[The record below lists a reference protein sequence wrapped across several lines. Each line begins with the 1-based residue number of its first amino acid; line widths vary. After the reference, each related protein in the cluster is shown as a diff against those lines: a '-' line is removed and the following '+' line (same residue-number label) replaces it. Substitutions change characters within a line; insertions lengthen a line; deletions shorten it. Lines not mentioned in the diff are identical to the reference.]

1 MEKPATPAQRDVD
14 TKRTAERPRFG
25 DTERFR
31 LRVFVVERCFETK
44 KWGSKA
50 DDLHFWSLLPNGIFV
65 GWLVLIIHLPK
76 KRSKIVIIQ
85 IFLK

>member
-25 DTERFR
+25 DTEQFR
-31 LRVFVVERCFETK
+31 LRVFVVARCFETK
-44 KWGSKA
+44 NGGPSGMN
-50 DDLHFWSLLPNGIFV
+50 LHFWSLLPNGIFV

-76 KRSKIVIIQ
+76 KK
-85 IFLK
+85 K

>member
-31 LRVFVVERCFETK
+31 LRVFVVERRCFETK
-44 KWGSKA
+44 KWGPSGMI
-50 DDLHFWSLLPNGIFV
+50 LQFWSLLPNGIFV
-65 GWLVLIIHLPK
+65 DGW
-76 KRSKIVIIQ
+76 
-85 IFLK
+85 F